1 MEYSKEITDMFL
13 IRYRELET
21 IQQNN
26 NSKYQYLLN
35 NYRSELDLFRHI
47 RNDLSH
53 DVVAANYP
61 FIVSKSCLDL
71 LESLL
76 NKVKEKAY
84 EYAKKGKKLVCVYE
98 NATIKNVLSLM
109 SKYHFSYIPIVNE
122 QHVIIGVISSD
133 SMIDLLYL
141 NKANNEALVKD
152 YMDLF
157 SLTKNENAFF
167 IFIKKDTYFYEL
179 KQNLNN
185 YYNEDRKLGIIF
197 ITKSGNKDE
206 PLLGLLTPWD
216 VLKNQD

>member
-26 NSKYQYLLN
+26 NSKYQYLLS

-53 DVVAANYP
+53 DVVDSHYP

-109 SKYHFSYIPIVNE
+109 SKYHFSYIPVVDE
-122 QHVIIGVISSD
+122 KHVITGVISSD
-133 SMIDLLYL
+133 SMIDLIHT
-141 NKANNEALVKD
+141 NKVNDGSLVKD
-152 YMDLF
+152 YKELF
-157 SLTKNENAFF
+157 SLTNNENAFF
-167 IFIKKDTYFYEL
+167 VFIKKDTYFYEL
-179 KQNLNN
+179 KQNLNK

-197 ITKSGNKDE
+197 ITKTGSIEE